1 MTLTGLAHSTRGRP
15 RLVVSVS
22 AEQDATVIALQGDAD
37 VAALSVLVDQMA
49 DVIADRQ
56 GAVVID
62 LSDTDVIDTT
72 CVRAIG
78 QVAQWLAGNGRCLT
92 IRAASRL
99 AIMSFAT
106 LGWADLVESDGEMP
120 R

>member
-1 MTLTGLAHSTRGRP
+1 MTLTGLAHDTHRTRNRP
-15 RLVVSVS
+15 RLVVSVF
-22 AEQDATVIALQGDAD
+22 AEQDTTVI
-37 VAALSVLVDQMA
+37 LVDQMA
-49 DVIADRQ
+49 DVIAGRQ

-62 LSDTDVIDTT
+62 LSDTDAIDTT

-78 QVAQWLAGNGRCLT
+78 QVAQWLAGNGRRLT
-92 IRAASRL
+92 IRAPSRL
-99 AIMSFAT
+99 AIMLFAT